1 MQIGFEGLIILSA
14 VLLISYLTYNTFFDD
29 NLEAVKS
36 TVDNREYYVQADKED
51 AKEAANL
58 IAEIRRRLIMLVEH
72 FVKAYPSDDSRVILL
87 KQNFDP
93 NVLKEGVDNSGYT
106 SYSINKG
113 EQIIL
118 CLRSKNKLM
127 DINVMMFVAIHE
139 LAHLA
144 NETVGHDAKFWDT
157 FKTLLLEAINIGVYV
172 NHDFDKQPVEYCGMT
187 INSNP
192 LDATAKMI

>member
-1 MQIGFEGLIILSA
+1 MQIGFEGLIILST
-14 VLLISYLTYNTFFDD
+14 VLLVSYLAYTTFFAD

-36 TVDNREYYVQADKED
+36 TIDNREYYVQSDKED
-51 AKEAANL
+51 TQGAADL
-58 IAEIRRRLIMLVEH
+58 IAEIRQRLIMLVEH
-72 FVKAYPSDDSRVILL
+72 VLKSYPPDDTKVKLL
-87 KQNFDP
+87 KQNFNPD
-93 NVLKEGVDNSGYT
+93 VLKEGPDNSGYT

-144 NETVGHDAKFWDT
+144 NETIGHDAAFWET

-172 NHDFDKQPVEYCGMT
+172 NHDFDKKPVEYCGMT

-192 LDATAKMI
+192 LDMNH

>member
-1 MQIGFEGLIILSA
+1 MQIGFEGLIILST
-14 VLLISYLTYNTFFDD
+14 VLLLSYLTYNTFFDD
-29 NLEAVKS
+29 NLEAIKS
-36 TVDNREYYVQADKED
+36 TVDNREYYVQADRED
-51 AKEAANL
+51 AKDAANL
-58 IAEIRRRLIMLVEH
+58 IAEIRQRLIMLVEH
-72 FVKAYPSDDSRVILL
+72 IKKAYPPDDSRVILL
-87 KQNFDP
+87 KENFDP
-93 NVLKEGVDNSGYT
+93 NVLKEGADNSGYT

-144 NETVGHDAKFWDT
+144 NETVGHDTAFWET
-157 FKTLLLEAINIGVYV
+157 FKMLLLEAINIGVYV
-172 NHDFDKQPVEYCGMT
+172 NHDFDKKPVEYCGMT

-192 LDATAKMI
+192 LDINVK